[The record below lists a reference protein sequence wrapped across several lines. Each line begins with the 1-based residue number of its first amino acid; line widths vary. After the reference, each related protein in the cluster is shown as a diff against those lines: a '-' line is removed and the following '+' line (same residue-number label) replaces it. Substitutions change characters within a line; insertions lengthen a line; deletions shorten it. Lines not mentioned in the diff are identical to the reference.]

1 MIWLLACVE
10 PTSRPL
16 TIELPDE
23 VHGTVGQWTTIET
36 LTSGWNTMVWD
47 LGDGGTASG
56 DTVEHIY
63 EAPGHYTAFA
73 TLSTDE
79 GDELTASVRV
89 SITWPD
95 AETPP
100 SVAAN
105 MVDWNGAVAFIAPE
119 SGALFMVAGA
129 DVLRLEACTAPA
141 RSVAVH
147 GDDLVVAC
155 EDDRLAIFSPDG
167 GRDVA
172 LAWGTAP
179 RAALSDDVYTSALQD
194 EGTLAR
200 VNGVLWASRW
210 RSPDGVG
217 RLWRD
222 GVAIDLLPDA
232 GPDSDVDARGVPSW
246 LGVVAARPD
255 GRALVYGGLKANTA
269 RGLYNEDQAFTFD
282 TVARAKLVHVD
293 SDGERLVEPLF
304 DDRDRVGALAYSPR
318 GDKLAVAHF
327 GTGVVDILDSYTMAT
342 MGSLPDVG
350 LGLSGLLW
358 LDDTLYVLAGFDREL
373 VVYDM
378 SGPYPEELRRL
389 DVPAEAIALGQRV
402 FYDAS
407 DPRMSAHGYL
417 SCGSCHLDAASDNL
431 TWDFTD
437 RGEGVRNTS
446 TMLGRAGAVPLH
458 WTANFDEIQDFEK
471 NIRESQ
477 GGTGFLS
484 DPDYDAARDP
494 LGPPKEGL
502 SEELDALADYLR
514 SLDTVP
520 RSPHRMADGSLPQG
534 ALRGETLFVEAGCDS
549 CHSGPDF
556 SDSAFIDGEPVLYD
570 IGTLTTATGNRLGE
584 PVTGLDTPG
593 LRGVHDTAPYLHD
606 GSAPTVRD
614 AIRRMPGAEDL
625 NEDETDDLALYL
637 LCLE

>member
-1 MIWLLACVE
+1 MLIGLLACVE
-10 PTSRPL
+10 PTHRPL
-16 TIELPDE
+16 VLELGE
-23 VHGTVGQWTTIET
+23 TAHARVGERVELDL
-36 LTSGWNTMVWD
+36 LTAHFDTMEWD
-47 LGDGGTASG
+47 LGDGRSQTDGNLRY
-56 DTVEHIY
+56 D
-63 EAPGHYTAFA
+63 APGHYTAFL
-73 TLSTDE
+73 TLGNDHGE
-79 GDELTASVRV
+79 ELTGSVRIT
-89 SITWPD
+89 ITWPD
-95 AETPP
+95 AEPLP
-100 SVAAN
+100 SFAST
-105 MVDWNGAVAFIAPE
+105 MVQWQGAVAFIAPE
-119 SGALFMVAGA
+119 SGTLFLFSGG
-129 DVLRLEACTAPA
+129 DVLELEACDSPA
-141 RSVAVH
+141 RSLAMN
-147 GDDLVVAC
+147 GEDLVVAC
-155 EDDRLAIFSPDG
+155 EDDRLRVFSPEG
-167 GRDVA
+167 GQD
-172 LAWGTAP
+172 LSLPWGTRP
-179 RAALSDDVYTSALQD
+179 RGALSDTLYTTALND
-194 EGTLAR
+194 EGTLAL
-200 VNGVLWASRW
+200 VNDVLWVSRW

-222 GVAIDLLPDA
+222 GQTIDLLPDE
-232 GPDSDVDARGVPSW
+232 GPDSDVDARGVPAW

-255 GRALVYGGLKANTA
+255 GRALVYGGLKANTE
-269 RGLYNEDQAFTFD
+269 RGLYNEDRAFSFD
-282 TVARAKLVHVD
+282 TITRAKLVHMS
-293 SDGERLVEPLF
+293 SDGDRLVEPLF
-304 DDRDRVGALAYSPR
+304 DNRDRVGAMAYSTR
-318 GDKLAVAHF
+318 GDQLAVAHF

-342 MGSLPDVG
+342 MGSIPDVG

-358 LDDTLYVLAGFDREL
+358 VDDTLYVLAGFDREL

-378 SGPYPEELRRL
+378 AGAFPEELRRVE
-389 DVPAEAIALGQRV
+389 VPAEAIALGQRV

-407 DPRMSAHGYL
+407 DTRMSAHGYM
-417 SCGSCHLDAASDNL
+417 SCGSCHLDSASDNL

-437 RGEGVRNTS
+437 RGEGLRNTS

-484 DPDYDAARDP
+484 DQDYEATVDP

-514 SLDTVP
+514 GLDTVP
-520 RSPHRMADGSLPQG
+520 RSPYREANGDLPEG
-534 ALRGETLFVEAGCDS
+534 ALRGKTLFVEAGCGS

-556 SDSAFIDGEPVLYD
+556 SDSAFVDGEPVLYD

-606 GSAPTVRD
+606 GSARTVRD
-614 AIRRMPGAEDL
+614 AIRRMPGANDL